1 MRKTLLRCLREY
13 KEEIVTKCNVS
24 LRTSFLL
31 NKYEVI
37 LYRKITFILNLI
49 CVLYFTIL
57 LIDKGMVVSN

>member
-24 LRTSFLL
+24 LRTYFLL

-37 LYRKITFILNLI
+37 LYRKITFILNLMCPI
-49 CVLYFTIL
+49 FYNFTY
-57 LIDKGMVVSN
+57 